1 MKILV
6 QKVLNASVNVNQQ
19 LVSQIDRGFLLFI
32 GVEKGD
38 THTQADFLT
47 KKLQILGFLKM
58 KTIR

>member
-47 KKLQILGFLKM
+47 KKNCKS
-58 KTIR
+58 